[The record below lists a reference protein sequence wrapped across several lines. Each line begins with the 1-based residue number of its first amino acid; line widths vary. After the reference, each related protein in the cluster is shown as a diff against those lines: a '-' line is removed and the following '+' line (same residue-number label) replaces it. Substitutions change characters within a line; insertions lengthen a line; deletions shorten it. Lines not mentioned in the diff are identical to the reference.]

1 MTQKETKAKF
11 ENRVNVDHITEIDAA
26 GNKREA
32 YLTKPTGFTETKNS
46 LGADGLD
53 TNEEGTR
60 LYFFSKEELVG
71 DYRLSNNLKGKSPK
85 ELVEQKHC
93 LLFFESWYPA
103 ENRWVKQVAVGK
115 PKEKSDKAVSI

>member
-1 MTQKETKAKF
+1 MTQKETKTQF

-46 LGADGLD
+46 LGANKLD
-53 TNEEGTR
+53 TNEDGSR
-60 LYFFSKEELVG
+60 LYFFSGEELVG
-71 DYRLSNNLKGKSPK
+71 DYRLSNNLKGSSPADLAEK
-85 ELVEQKHC
+85 KHL

-103 ENRWVKQVAVGK
+103 ESRWVKQVAVGK
-115 PKEKSDKAVSI
+115 PKVVSEKAVNI